1 MRGSGD
7 VLIVDDEP
15 DMADVIRAVLESEG
29 YSCRVVNNGEK
40 AIAEVAF
47 DMPGVVLLDVLM
59 PVMNGIECSRA
70 LRQAYGGA
78 LPIVIMTAAEHVESR
93 REEAQADA
101 VISKPFELQELISV
115 IARFLAPRRERE
127 AVTPATGQ

>member
-1 MRGSGD
+1 MSGSGD

-29 YSCRVVNNGEK
+29 YRCRTVNNGEQ
-40 AIAEVAF
+40 ALAEVAS

-101 VISKPFELQELISV
+101 VISKPFELRELLEV
-115 IARFLAPRRERE
+115 IARFLPRHDRA
-127 AVTPATGQ
+127 AVTPATNQ